1 MFAVD
6 PVSHKFDD
14 QIQHKIN
21 QKTKPLGALGLLETL
36 AMQIA
41 QVQLTPQA
49 NMKPKYNIRHKL
61 SINKPAM
68 LVFAGDHGIS
78 AHGVSIAPSEVTQQM
93 VANFANGGAAI
104 NVFCRQMG
112 LNLEVIDCGMLQP
125 VDDPRITQHRLGN
138 GTQAI
143 HQKAAMSLLA
153 VKDGFSYAS
162 EVVQRHYDSGCNLI
176 ALGEMGIGNTSSAAA
191 IMAALLGLDI
201 KECVG
206 RGTGIDD
213 SAFALKTELLG
224 VALNLH
230 RSKFTD
236 PVNVLACVGGF
247 EIVQMTGAI
256 LAAAEKKMLVVID
269 GFIATAAALA
279 AVKLHPD
286 VKDYLIFA
294 HQSDEQGHIKMLAAM
309 DAKPLLQLGFRLGEG
324 TGAALSLPIIE
335 AAVNFYNDMAS
346 FENAGVK
353 SVV

>member
-6 PVSHKFDD
+6 PVSHVHDE
-14 QIQHKIN
+14 QIQQRID
-21 QKTKPLGALGLLETL
+21 QKTKPLGALGLLEGL
-36 AMQIA
+36 AKQIA
-41 QVQLTPQA
+41 QVQLSSRENA
-49 NMKPKYNIRHKL
+49 VNKFSKHKL

-68 LVFAGDHGIS
+68 LIFAGDHGIA
-78 AHGVSIAPSEVTQQM
+78 AHGVSIAPSEVTRQM
-93 VANFANGGAAI
+93 VDNFANGGAAI

-112 LNLEVIDCGMLQP
+112 FNLEVIDCGMLTP
-125 VDDPRITQHRLGN
+125 YIDPRITQHRLGC
-138 GTQAI
+138 GTEPM
-143 HQKAAMSLLA
+143 HKKAAMDLLA
-153 VKDGFSYAS
+153 VKDGFSYAN

-191 IMAALLGLDI
+191 VMAALMSLDI
-201 KECVG
+201 TECVG

-213 SAFALKTELLG
+213 QTLALKTELLG

-279 AVKLHPD
+279 AVRLHPD
-286 VKDYLIFA
+286 VRDYLVFA
-294 HQSDEQGHIKMLAAM
+294 HQSNEQGHIKMLEELNAQ
-309 DAKPLLQLGFRLGEG
+309 PLLHLGFRLGEG
-324 TGAALSLPIIE
+324 TGAALALPMIE

-346 FENAGVK
+346 FDQAGVS